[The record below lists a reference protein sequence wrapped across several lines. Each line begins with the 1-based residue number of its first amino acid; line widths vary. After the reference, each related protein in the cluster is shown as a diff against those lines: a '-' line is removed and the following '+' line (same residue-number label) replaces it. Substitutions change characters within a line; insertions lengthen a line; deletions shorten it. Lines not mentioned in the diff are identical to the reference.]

1 MGNRG
6 LYQRK
11 KELEM
16 TIVYILPSLEHNG
29 GAERI
34 ISEKANY
41 IAEYFGHSVY
51 MITLFQNNGSLNYYH
66 LSSKV
71 HQINLDIPYHTQYNY
86 KYPKRLWIKFH
97 INCNMRKQLSQTV
110 NMINPDILIGVSY
123 SKAELICSIP
133 CKAKKIIEC
142 HEPKSLISS
151 KIYNGSLFSKLYT
164 KYYYFKSI
172 EQRADLI
179 VTLTNEGKK
188 EWEKAKRV
196 EAIPNFS
203 SMSISQY
210 STCTTKK
217 IIAVGRLREEK
228 GFDRLIDIWK
238 MISEKYPDWQLNIFG
253 EGYLKDELNNK
264 IKTSN
269 LKNITLQGSTSNISK
284 EYSTSSICVSTSYL
298 EGFSLTLL
306 EAMRHGVPCVA
317 FNCPYG
323 PANIIKNDLCGYLID
338 NNNNSLFA
346 EKLCA
351 LIEDESLRHKF
362 SQECL
367 KQVKLFDVDIIMKQ
381 WQDLFKSLQ

>member
-1 MGNRG
+1 
-6 LYQRK
+6 
-11 KELEM
+11 M

-41 IAEYFGHSVY
+41 IAEHFDHSVY

-133 CKAKKIIEC
+133 CKAKKIIES

-317 FNCPYG
+317 FDCPFGPRSIIRDANCG
-323 PANIIKNDLCGYLID
+323 FLVENGDIRIFADRLCR
-338 NNNNSLFA
+338 
-346 EKLCA
+346 
-351 LIEDESLRHKF
+351 LIENDELRIQF
-362 SQECL
+362 SQNSIERA
-367 KQVKLFDVDIIMKQ
+367 KRFDVDIIMKQ
-381 WQDLFKSLQ
+381 WQDIFESLK

>member
-41 IAEYFGHSVY
+41 ITEHFGHSVY
-51 MITLFQNNGSLNYYH
+51 MITLFQNNGSSNHYF
-66 LSSKV
+66 LSNNV
-71 HQINLDIPYHTQYNY
+71 HQINLGIPYHTQYNY
-86 KYPKRLWIKFH
+86 RYPKRLWIKFH

-142 HEPKSLISS
+142 HEPKSLILS
-151 KIYNGSLFSKLYT
+151 KIYNGSLISKLYT
-164 KYYYFKSI
+164 KYYYYKSV
-172 EQRADLI
+172 EQKADI
-179 VTLTNEGKK
+179 VVTLTNEGKK
-188 EWEKAKRV
+188 EWKKAKRV
-196 EAIPNFS
+196 EVIPNFS
-203 SMSISQY
+203 SMTVSKY
-210 STCTTKK
+210 STCKTKK
-217 IIAVGRLREEK
+217 IIAAGRLREEK

-238 MISEKYPDWQLNIFG
+238 MISGRHPDWQLNIFG

-264 IKTSN
+264 IKTN
-269 LKNITLQGSTSNISK
+269 NIKNITIQGSTSNISK
-284 EYSTSSICVSTSYL
+284 EYSNSSICVSTSYL
-298 EGFSLTLL
+298 EGFSLSLL

-317 FNCPYG
+317 FDCPFGPRSIIRDANCG
-323 PANIIKNDLCGYLID
+323 FLVENGDIRIFADRLCR
-338 NNNNSLFA
+338 
-346 EKLCA
+346 
-351 LIEDESLRHKF
+351 LIENDELRIQF
-362 SQECL
+362 SQNSIERA
-367 KQVKLFDVDIIMKQ
+367 KRFDVDIIMKQ
-381 WQDLFKSLQ
+381 WQDIFESLK

>member
-1 MGNRG
+1 
-6 LYQRK
+6 
-11 KELEM
+11 M

-41 IAEYFGHSVY
+41 IAEHFGHSVY

-66 LSSKV
+66 LLSNV

-203 SMSISQY
+203 SMTISQY

-317 FNCPYG
+317 FDCPFGPRSIIRDANCG
-323 PANIIKNDLCGYLID
+323 FLVENGDIRIFADRLCR
-338 NNNNSLFA
+338 
-346 EKLCA
+346 
-351 LIEDESLRHKF
+351 LIENDELRIQF
-362 SQECL
+362 SQNSIERA
-367 KQVKLFDVDIIMKQ
+367 KRFNVDIIMKQ
-381 WQDLFKSLQ
+381 WQDIFESLK